1 MRERLGEKGTRA
13 YSALLCL
20 LFLPAAPYLLPGGG
34 YLRITGFKFA
44 LYLCLTLP
52 WLLLASPAALG
63 RLKRGRLHPLHWA
76 VTGFLLW
83 SLLSALLSP
92 WPVTAL
98 LGGDRHEGFV
108 TLLFY
113 GLGCLCCSALYKP
126 GKHPCLCPAIAL
138 GFLDLLCLMQLG
150 GMDPLGLYP
159 PGMGWRDANILYPGS
174 YLGSVG
180 NAGATGAV
188 LCTISALL
196 FLALL
201 RGGGP
206 RWLLLIPLLP
216 AAWVLGRM
224 EVAAAALAL
233 ATILL
238 LSLLAAVRSFQAL
251 GRWLIA
257 APLMLTALLPCLL
270 PVLVLSL
277 PGLITQFLS
286 RKQEV
291 ERPAP
296 LLRKLIAAV
305 TLTGLALLP
314 LFLRAYSGDLI
325 PLREAGAILR
335 GEIRDA
341 FGSGRIYIWR
351 QVLAAVPASPLLG
364 SGPDTLGLLELHP
377 YVWYSAETGKTVVS
391 SIDAAHCEYLHT
403 LVCQGIPAAIFH
415 VFLALLS
422 LLRFLR
428 RGNRA
433 SGVCAGAALCY
444 AIQACFGISTCA
456 AAPLFWLLL
465 GCSEAL
471 ADEEQEVIA
480 NAETLC

>member
-1 MRERLGEKGTRA
+1 MRERLGVTGTRA
-13 YSALLCL
+13 YLALFCL

-34 YLRITGFKFA
+34 YLRITGFKFV
-44 LYLCLTLP
+44 LYLCMTLP
-52 WLLLASPAALG
+52 WLLLAAPAALERLKSG
-63 RLKRGRLHPLHWA
+63 RLRPLHWA
-76 VTGFLLW
+76 VPGFLLW

-92 WPVTAL
+92 WPLTAL

-108 TLLFY
+108 TLLLY
-113 GLGCLCCSALYKP
+113 GLGCLCCSALYRP
-126 GKHPCLCPAIAL
+126 GKHPCLCPAAAL
-138 GFLDLLCLMQLG
+138 GFLDLLCLLQLRG
-150 GMDPLGLYP
+150 LDPLGLYP
-159 PGMGWRDANILYPGS
+159 PGMGWTDANILYPGS

-180 NAGATGAV
+180 NAGAAGAV
-188 LCTISALL
+188 LCTVSALL

-201 RGGGP
+201 REGGR

-216 AAWVLGRM
+216 AARVLGRM

-233 ATILL
+233 TAILL
-238 LSLLAAVRSFQAL
+238 LSPLAAVRSFSAL

-257 APLMLTALLPCLL
+257 APLMLTCLLPCLWPML
-270 PVLVLSL
+270 CLCL
-277 PGLITQFLS
+277 PGPVILFLN
-286 RKQEV
+286 RKQEE
-291 ERPAP
+291 ERRSH
-296 LLRKLIAAV
+296 LLRKLILAA

-314 LFLRAYSGDLI
+314 LFLSVYSGDLV
-325 PLREAGAILR
+325 PLEEAGAILR
-335 GEIRDA
+335 GDIRDG

-364 SGPDTLGLLELHP
+364 SGPDTLGLLELPP
-377 YVWYSAETGKTVVS
+377 YVWYSEETGKTVVS

-403 LVCQGIPAAIFH
+403 LVCQGIPAALSH
-415 VFLALLS
+415 VFLVLLS

-433 SGVCAGAALCY
+433 TGVCAGAALCY
-444 AIQACFGISTCA
+444 GVQACFGISTCA

-471 ADEEQEVIA
+471 AAEEQEVIA
-480 NAETLC
+480 NADALC